1 MTMHVVG
8 IDLTKCIRKMF
19 LCSNELAAE
28 IDTYR
33 RAQKTIPSE
42 SQAVVE
48 LIRLGLVQWR
58 EQASNVVSETKGG
71 AQPKGKSYHD

>member
-1 MTMHVVG
+1 MTMPVVG
-8 IDLTKCIRKMF
+8 IDLTKGTRKMF

-28 IDTYR
+28 IHTYR

-58 EQASNVVSETKGG
+58 EQEEYGSGTKGG
-71 AQPKGKSYHD
+71 AQPRGKSYDD